1 MPGRRD
7 IAVKQ
12 SIPPA
17 LRYSTQDFNREF
29 PDDDACLMY
38 IFEQRWP
45 GGIARCEKC
54 EKETKHHRVT
64 GRTAF
69 ACDRCGWHIYPLA
82 GTIFEK
88 SSTSLQKWFHA
99 MYQMGSTRCGISA
112 KQIQRETSVTYK
124 TAWRMF
130 KQIRSLMSEDGLQL
144 EGSSVEMDETYY
156 GGVRKGGKG
165 RPMRGDRGKTPIV
178 GIVERKGRAVA
189 RATQD
194 ATGATLLP
202 LVRDFV
208 LPESTVYTDE
218 WKAYG
223 GIDNIRKPDGSKAGY
238 VHHRIN
244 HAAHVYVHGDIHT
257 NTVEGFWSL
266 IKRGIGG
273 VYHSVS
279 TKYLQSYLDEYSYRY
294 NRRDQGNLIFKSILE
309 QVSKRA
315 VD

>member
-1 MPGRRD
+1 M
-7 IAVKQ
+7 
-12 SIPPA
+12 
-17 LRYSTQDFNREF
+17 QDFNREF

-45 GGIARCEKC
+45 GGIAHCEKC
-54 EKETKHHRVT
+54 KKETKHHRVT

-144 EGSSVEMDETYY
+144 EGPSVEIDETYY
-156 GGVRKGGKG
+156 GGVRKYGQG

-178 GIVERKGRAVA
+178 GIVERKGRAIA
-189 RATQD
+189 RATKD

-202 LVRDFV
+202 LVRDYV
-208 LPESTVYTDE
+208 LPDSTVYTDE

-223 GIDNIRKPDGSKAGY
+223 GIENIRKPDGSKAGL
-238 VHHRIN
+238 VHRRIN
-244 HAAHVYVHGDIHT
+244 HKAHVYVHGDIHT
-257 NTVEGFWSL
+257 NSVEGFWSL

-279 TKYLQSYLDEYSYRY
+279 SKYLQTYLDEYSWRY
-294 NRRDQGNLIFKSILE
+294 NRRDQGNLLFKALLE